1 MSKEDVTHRGVIEK
15 VERGFIV
22 IRTDDE
28 QKCEGCAITAI
39 CNSNNGKKEGK
50 QRELLT
56 IDTPSSGD
64 FNVGERVEVSA
75 TSGSTL
81 RATWWALILP
91 TLIFGGVIVGLR
103 LGFPSLGGW
112 SIALGF
118 AALGLYDFFLY
129 KRRRSLA
136 QKISWKIRKI

>member
-15 VERGFIV
+15 VERGYIV

-28 QKCEGCAITAI
+28 PKCDGCAITAL
-39 CNSNNGKKEGK
+39 CNKKDG
-50 QRELLT
+50 QQTELLT

-64 FNVGERVEVSA
+64 FNVGERVEASA

-91 TLIFGGVIVGLR
+91 TVIFGGVIIGLR